1 MNNLIDKY
9 LSGTSTREEEQA
21 LRRMLDGAT
30 SLTPGQRA
38 VQAMLQAEPMQA
50 LPQWLTEDASSEYDR
65 LVAARRSRLRPLWR
79 WASVAAVVCVAVGI
93 GFALSRS
100 RDEANCAV
108 ATIYGQ
114 ETTDE
119 VLVLSMM
126 ENTMQSVLA
135 CSTTDHIEG
144 QLTDIL
150 NP

>member
-21 LRRMLDGAT
+21 LRHMLDDAA
-30 SLTPGQRA
+30 SLTPGERA

-50 LPQWLTEDASSEYDR
+50 LPQWLTEDDSSEYDR
-65 LVAARRSRLRPLWR
+65 QVAARRSRLRPLWR

-119 VLVLSMM
+119 ALVLGMM

>member
-9 LSGTSTREEEQA
+9 LSGVTTTREEHVLLGLLSRKATLTERELAVKTMLLGAPMQVDPQWLQEDASGAYDHIVA
-21 LRRMLDGAT
+21 LRR
-30 SLTPGQRA
+30 
-38 VQAMLQAEPMQA
+38 
-50 LPQWLTEDASSEYDR
+50 
-65 LVAARRSRLRPLWR
+65 RRRVVLWR
-79 WASVAAVVCVAVGI
+79 WTGIAAAACLAVGLFLLVP
-93 GFALSRS
+93 GGDDS
-100 RDEANCAV
+100 ENCTMAR
-108 ATIYGQ
+108 IYGQ

-119 VLVLSMM
+119 ALVLGMM

>member
-1 MNNLIDKY
+1 MNKLIDKY

-30 SLTPGQRA
+30 SLTSGQRA
-38 VQAMLQAEPMQA
+38 VQAMLQAVPMQA
-50 LPQWLTEDASSEYDR
+50 LPQWLTEDYSSEYDR

-79 WASVAAVVCVAVGI
+79 WASVAAVVCLAVGI

-119 VLVLSMM
+119 ALVLGMM

>member
-30 SLTPGQRA
+30 SLTSGQRA
-38 VQAMLQAEPMQA
+38 VQAMLQAVPMQA
-50 LPQWLTEDASSEYDR
+50 LPQWLTEDDSSEYDR

-119 VLVLSMM
+119 ALVLGMM

-135 CSTTDHIEG
+135 CSPTDHIEG